1 MIRIDLA
8 GWTREATQGDP
19 RDFFSLFDHAD
30 RLGFDGVWFSEFRLP
45 TADWPYPSPLLLAA
59 AVLARTERLRV
70 GTAVLVL
77 PLHQPL
83 LLADEITQLAFQS
96 GGRIDIGVGRGTEPA
111 TLAALR
117 IDTSDTRARF
127 EHHCAVLQAK
137 AAHVPLYIAG
147 STPET
152 LGFAVERDIPV
163 LLSLEPPET
172 TQLGHIQQALQTL
185 QAQQATPISPASP
198 STLLKRSSLA
208 RYVCIGANAAQ
219 VTDQLNGLWAKLQE
233 RRNFFSTKRGVPPDQ
248 VPRIDP
254 ERMLREQFIHGDPAQ
269 CHAQIVALHARSGIG
284 ALRCVFNA
292 NGLLDNTQALA
303 GMALFAHEVLPALR
317 LGSASASTPASSAG
331 SSA

>member
-1 MIRIDLA
+1 MRIDLA

-19 RDFFSLFDHAD
+19 RAFFALFDAAD

-59 AVLARTERLRV
+59 ALLARTERLRV

-83 LLADEITQLAFQS
+83 MLADEIAQLAFQS

-111 TLAALR
+111 TLAALQ
-117 IDTSDTRARF
+117 IDAAETRGRF
-127 EHHCAVLQAK
+127 EHGCVTLQQH
-137 AAHVPLYIAG
+137 AAQVPLYIAG

-152 LGFAVERDIPV
+152 LGFAVARDIPL
-163 LLSLEPPET
+163 LLSLGPPEI
-172 TQLGHIQQALQTL
+172 TQLGHVAELL
-185 QAQQATPISPASP
+185 RGRP
-198 STLLKRSSLA
+198 STLLQRSSLA
-208 RYVCIGANAAQ
+208 RYVCIGATAAQ
-219 VTDQLNGLWAKLQE
+219 VTAQLDNLWAKLQA
-233 RRNFFSTKRGVPPDQ
+233 RRNFFAAKRGVPLDQ

-254 ERMLREQFIHGDPAQ
+254 ERMLRDQFIHGDPSQ
-269 CHAQIVALHARSGIG
+269 CHAQIAALQQRSGIG

-303 GMALFAHEVLPALR
+303 GMTLFANEVLPALR
-317 LGSASASTPASSAG
+317 APA
-331 SSA
+331 

>member
-1 MIRIDLA
+1 MMRIDLA

-19 RDFFSLFDHAD
+19 RAFFALFDEAD

-59 AVLARTERLRV
+59 ALLARTERLRV
-70 GTAVLVL
+70 GTSVLVL

-83 LLADEITQLAFQS
+83 LLADEVAQLAFQS

-111 TLAALR
+111 TLAALN
-117 IDTSDTRARF
+117 IDAAQTRARF
-127 EHHCAVLQAK
+127 ERNCIVLQAQ
-137 AAHVPLYIAG
+137 AAHVPLYVAG

-152 LGFAVERDIPV
+152 LGFAIERDLPL

-172 TQLGHIQQALQTL
+172 TQLGHVADILQGR
-185 QAQQATPISPASP
+185 P
-198 STLLKRSSLA
+198 STLLRRSSLA
-208 RYVCIGANAAQ
+208 RYVCIGTDAASVQ
-219 VTDQLNGLWAKLQE
+219 SQLDGLWAQLQA
-233 RRNFFSTKRGVPPDQ
+233 RREFFAARRGVPPEQ
-248 VPRIDP
+248 VPRIEP

-269 CHAQIVALHARSGIG
+269 CHAQILALRARSGID

-303 GMALFAHEVLPALR
+303 GMTLFAIEVLPALR
-317 LGSASASTPASSAG
+317 EPA
-331 SSA
+331 

>member
-1 MIRIDLA
+1 MRIDLA

-19 RDFFSLFDHAD
+19 RAFFALFEAAD

-45 TADWPYPSPLLLAA
+45 AADWPYPSPLLLAA
-59 AVLARTERLRV
+59 ALLARTERLRV

-83 LLADEITQLAFQS
+83 MLADEIAQLDFQS

-111 TLAALR
+111 TLAALQ
-117 IDTSDTRARF
+117 IDPSDIRARF
-127 EHHCAVLQAK
+127 AQHCAVLQAK
-137 AAHVPLYIAG
+137 VAHVPLYIAG

-152 LGFAVERDIPV
+152 LAFAVERDIPL

-172 TQLGHIQQALQTL
+172 AQLGHVADILQGR
-185 QAQQATPISPASP
+185 P
-198 STLLKRSSLA
+198 STLLQRSSLA
-208 RYVCIGANAAQ
+208 RYVCIGATAAQ
-219 VTDQLNGLWAKLQE
+219 VTAQLDGLWPKLQE
-233 RRNFFSTKRGVPPDQ
+233 SRNFFAAKRGVPPEQ

-269 CHAQIVALHARSGIG
+269 CHAQIVALRERSGIG

-292 NGLLDNTQALA
+292 NGLLDNADALA
-303 GMALFAHEVLPALR
+303 GMTRFANEVLPALR
-317 LGSASASTPASSAG
+317 APACLR
-331 SSA
+331 

>member
-19 RDFFSLFDHAD
+19 RAFFALFDQAD
-30 RLGFDGVWFSEFRLP
+30 QLGFDGVWFSEFRLP

-83 LLADEITQLAFQS
+83 LLADEVAQLAFQS

-111 TLAALR
+111 TLAALC
-117 IDTSDTRARF
+117 IDASDTRARF

-163 LLSLEPPET
+163 LLSLEPPEA
-172 TQLGHIQQALQTL
+172 TQLGHIQHALQTVQVQQAQ
-185 QAQQATPISPASP
+185 QAQQATPTSPARP

-208 RYVCIGANAAQ
+208 RYVCIGANAAH
-219 VTDQLNGLWAKLQE
+219 VAEQLDGLWAKLQE
-233 RRNFFSTKRGVPPDQ
+233 RRNFFSIKRGVPPDQ

-303 GMALFAHEVLPALR
+303 GMALFAREVLPALR
-317 LGSASASTPASSAG
+317 LGTAATAG
-331 SSA
+331 SST